1 MQVIDDW
8 ARANLRRETI
18 LTIGA
23 FDGLHRGHQALIGA
37 VVERA
42 RATDRLAA
50 LITFYPHPA
59 AVLAPERAPRYLTA
73 PGEQLALLESLGV
86 DLVLLLRFDRE
97 LADMPARAFMEKAAR
112 HLGLR
117 ELWVGADFSLGRD
130 REGDVSR
137 LREIGR
143 ELGFDVIVF
152 QTILRG
158 EQAVSSSRIR
168 SLLSEGRVEA
178 VAALLGRN
186 PSLTGRV
193 DQGTQARLQVDPARA
208 LPADGV
214 YAALAVMGGER
225 VPALAKVGSDPA
237 PDGGRRTV
245 EVRLLNGDQAIHGC
259 ELAVEFVSR
268 LRDARYPEGAANSN
282 AQVEADHQ
290 AARCV
295 LSQAEQ
301 VAGDQSPLSHAG
313 RYRFR
318 EVEHTAD
325 RALFVWGREPADLF
339 VGAARGMYGLMGEL
353 ERLVPQTW
361 RTIRLEATDWEGLLV
376 EWLNELL
383 FLSEQEG
390 LLFTDFCIEPVSGI
404 TAETGLVVVA
414 SVGGAAAPVSGAH
427 IKAATFHDLK
437 VVRDGVG
444 WSVTFTFDV

>member
-1 MQVIDDW
+1 MQVVDDW
-8 ARANLRRETI
+8 AGANLRRETI

-73 PGEQLALLESLGV
+73 PGEKLALLESLGV
-86 DLVLLLRFDRE
+86 DLVLLLRFDRK
-97 LADMPARAFMEKAAR
+97 LADMPARAFIEKAAR

-130 REGDVSR
+130 REGNVSR

-143 ELGFDVIVF
+143 ELGFDVTVF
-152 QTILRG
+152 QAVVRG

-168 SLLSEGRVEA
+168 SLLREGRVEA
-178 VAALLGRN
+178 AAALLGRN

-214 YAALAVMGGER
+214 YAALAVMGSER
-225 VPALAKVGSDPA
+225 VPALAKVCSDPA
-237 PDGGRRTV
+237 QAGGRRSV
-245 EVRLLNGDQAIHGC
+245 EVRLLGGDQAIRGC
-259 ELAVEFVSR
+259 ELTVEFVSR
-268 LRDARYPEGAANSN
+268 LEDAPHSDAVAGYDVQIA
-282 AQVEADHQ
+282 
-290 AARCV
+290 AARCA
-295 LSQAEQ
+295 LARAEQ
-301 VAGDQSPLSHAG
+301 AAGGQGPLSHVG

-318 EVEHTAD
+318 ELEHTAD
-325 RALFVWGREPADLF
+325 RALYVWGREPADLF
-339 VGAARGMYGLMGEL
+339 VGAARGMYGLMGDL
-353 ERLVPQTW
+353 ERLVPQSW
-361 RTIRLEATDWEGLLV
+361 RTIRLEAGDWEGLLV

-383 FLSEQEG
+383 FLGEQEG
-390 LLFTDFCIEPVSGI
+390 LLFTDFCIEPIGDI
-404 TAETGLVVVA
+404 TSETEPALIA
-414 SVGGAAAPVSGAH
+414 SVGGSAAPVTGAH

-444 WSVTFTFDV
+444 WSVTITFDV